1 MSSREKEIRVELKE
15 ILVKDNNQNKRL
27 DAYIV
32 YEINEL
38 SRTTVQRLIDDEKIL
53 VNGKKQ
59 KASYK
64 PEEGDIIKIDMPEAH
79 EVSLKAQ
86 NIPVPVI
93 YEDTDIIVVN
103 KPKGMVV
110 HPANGNPDGTLVNAI
125 LAMCKD
131 SLSGIGGEIRPG
143 IVHRLDKDTS
153 GLLIV
158 AKNDLAHINMSKQ
171 IQDREVTK
179 KYIALVKGVISENE
193 ATIDLPIARSTKDRK
208 KMAVD
213 PKGKNAITHFKVL
226 KRFDKY
232 TLLELKIDTGRTH
245 QIRVHMSYIGHP
257 VVGDSTYSSG
267 KNEFGIEGQMLHAK
281 HLEFNHPVNGKE
293 LKLDAP
299 IPEYFKKVL
308 EILEKREIKD

>member
-1 MSSREKEIRVELKE
+1 MEKYIVEAE
-15 ILVKDNNQNKRL
+15 EQGKRL
-27 DAYIV
+27 DMYISSKD
-32 YEINEL
+32 EEL
-38 SRTTVQRLIDDEKIL
+38 TRTSAQRLIEQGDIL
-53 VNGKKQ
+53 VNNKKV
-59 KASYK
+59 KVAYK
-64 PEEGDIIKIDMPEAH
+64 VSEGDIIAVEKQMPKEI
-79 EVSLKAQ
+79 EIKAQ
-86 NIPVPVI
+86 NIPVDIV
-93 YEDTDIIVVN
+93 YEDDDIIVVN

-158 AKNDLAHINMSKQ
+158 AKNDEAHMNMSKQ
-171 IQDREVTK
+171 IQERKVTK
-179 KYIALVKGVISENE
+179 KYIALVRGVVAEDE

-213 PKGKNAITHFKVL
+213 PKGKNAVTHFKVL
-226 KRFDKY
+226 KRYDNY

-257 VVGDSTYSSG
+257 VVGDEVYSNG
-267 KNEFGIEGQMLHAK
+267 KNEFGVQGQMLHARYLQFK
-281 HLEFNHPVNGKE
+281 HPITGKE
-293 LKLDAP
+293 LSLEAP
-299 IPEYFKKVL
+299 IPEYFEDVL
-308 EILEKREIKD
+308 EKLKNREIDKK